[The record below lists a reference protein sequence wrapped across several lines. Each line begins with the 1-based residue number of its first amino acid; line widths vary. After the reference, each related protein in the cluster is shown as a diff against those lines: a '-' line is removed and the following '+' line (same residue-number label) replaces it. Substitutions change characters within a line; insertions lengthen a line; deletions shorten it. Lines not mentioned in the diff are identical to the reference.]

1 MIIALLFV
9 GSVNAITANFNG
21 APRSGT
27 EPLPVSFTDSSTGG
41 PTGWAWYFGDEN
53 WQTIGSNW
61 TEMTASP
68 GWNDSYYSAATAL
81 PDGSI
86 VMLGG
91 FDNVLDVTL
100 NDTWRSTDEG
110 ATWTLV
116 NPSSGWLPR
125 YAFPAVTL
133 PDGSIVIMGGVG
145 NYSAGTFLNDTW
157 RSTDEGATWTEMN
170 ASSGWSPREY
180 AAAVALPD
188 GNITILGGSA
198 NGVYLGDVWQST
210 DKGATW
216 TKINASAFGGTG
228 LSAPAAVALQ
238 DGNIVVMGG
247 YSGGHGRTS
256 KTYRSTDEGKTWTV
270 VNGSGGWQGR
280 DRFPAVPLPD
290 GSIVFASGYSGA
302 AALNDTWRSANE
314 GATWTELNV
323 SAPWQ
328 ARNGADMV
336 SLPDGSVVI
345 LSGQSATN
353 VGFDDVWRM
362 QTASAFGENPVHI
375 YTTPSNS
382 FNVTLNAY
390 ILGNILDE
398 NSTTKFFFINP
409 VSYPGFTSVIPSRG
423 SVSIPNTVL
432 IQGGGFNSTG
442 TTQVILSR
450 SDGPSSITLS
460 TPANVSVLS
469 NSLIRATIPSG
480 IATGL
485 WNVSVISPLG
495 YPAANASV
503 TYMAAISLTGINAI
517 NGTPQVGSTL
527 KNGTV
532 APSGSTAIFQWT
544 ESSSINGPYT
554 NISGATLGTYVLQ
567 PSDLGMYVE
576 VNATGTGLY
585 IETVNS
591 TPVGPVIPLAPVS
604 SFTENTTSGTVPLA
618 VQFNDTSSNTPTSWY
633 WVFGDGSTSTV
644 QNATHTFSTS
654 GTYQINLTASN
665 AGGSNTSSNQT
676 ITVTQPGPTTTITQ
690 SSGGRPSYGGDGGSN
705 SPAGNT
711 GPQNPNPAGNTQ
723 NQNTGSGTSNTG
735 NGRGTEQLGPLEPAG
750 GPATGVNPSS
760 PQLQNPIIITIAN
773 ALLTLKENQF
783 LLITG
788 VVGIISVAVLRRW
801 WIRRQQP

>member
-1 MIIALLFV
+1 
-9 GSVNAITANFNG
+9 
-21 APRSGT
+21 
-27 EPLPVSFTDSSTGG
+27 
-41 PTGWAWYFGDEN
+41 
-53 WQTIGSNW
+53 TI
-61 TEMTASP
+61 
-68 GWNDSYYSAATAL
+68 
-81 PDGSI
+81 
-86 VMLGG
+86 
-91 FDNVLDVTL
+91 
-100 NDTWRSTDEG
+100 
-110 ATWTLV
+110 
-116 NPSSGWLPR
+116 
-125 YAFPAVTL
+125 
-133 PDGSIVIMGGVG
+133 
-145 NYSAGTFLNDTW
+145 
-157 RSTDEGATWTEMN
+157 
-170 ASSGWSPREY
+170 
-180 AAAVALPD
+180 
-188 GNITILGGSA
+188 
-198 NGVYLGDVWQST
+198 
-210 DKGATW
+210 
-216 TKINASAFGGTG
+216 
-228 LSAPAAVALQ
+228 
-238 DGNIVVMGG
+238 
-247 YSGGHGRTS
+247 
-256 KTYRSTDEGKTWTV
+256 

-345 LSGQSATN
+345 LSGQIATN

-450 SDGPSSITLS
+450 SEGPSSITLS

-495 YPAANASV
+495 YPADNASV

-644 QNATHTFSTS
+644 QNATYTFSTS

-676 ITVTQPGPTTTITQ
+676 ITVTQSGPTTTITQ

-750 GPATGVNPSS
+750 GPATVVNPSS